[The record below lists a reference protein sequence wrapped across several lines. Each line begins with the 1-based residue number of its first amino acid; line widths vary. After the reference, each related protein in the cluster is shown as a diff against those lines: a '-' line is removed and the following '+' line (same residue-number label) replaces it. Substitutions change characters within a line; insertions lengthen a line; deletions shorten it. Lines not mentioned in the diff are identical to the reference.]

1 MSQDQVDAFLAK
13 VKESPEL
20 QESLKKAADPKAV
33 AEIAK
38 SAGFDVSAA
47 ELIRYQA
54 SKVVELSD
62 EELDQVSAG
71 SSGTFST
78 SICCH
83 SSWGSCSS

>member
-1 MSQDQVDAFLAK
+1 MSQQIDAFLAK

-20 QESLKKAADPKAV
+20 QAALNSAADAS
-33 AEIAK
+33 AAAAIAK
-38 SAGFDVSAA
+38 GAGFEISAA

-71 SSGTFST
+71 ASNSLFNT

-83 SSWGSCSS
+83 SSWGSCS